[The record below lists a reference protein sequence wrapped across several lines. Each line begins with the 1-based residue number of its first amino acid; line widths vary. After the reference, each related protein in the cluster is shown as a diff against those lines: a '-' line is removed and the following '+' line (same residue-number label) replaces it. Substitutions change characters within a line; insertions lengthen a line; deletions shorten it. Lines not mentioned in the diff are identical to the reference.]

1 MISFI
6 LLGGIYAVNMK
17 LDRLLLLKR
26 EVDQHL
32 PLSKELARSLKEDF
46 LIKSTYNS
54 NAIEGNRLTIYE
66 TKVILEDGIV
76 VVGKSIREHLEALNH
91 KEAILVAEEI
101 VQQNQPFSEIVIK
114 ELHGIVL
121 HSIDRTN
128 AGKYREQNV
137 IISGASHT
145 PPDAVMVPQLMR
157 DLIEWY
163 KHASDLHPV
172 ERAAVLHSKFVNIH
186 PFTDGNGRTA
196 RLLQNLELMRSGYLS
211 IIIETERRFEYYE
224 LLDKAAMSGEYGAFV
239 EFVVD
244 YEERELERY
253 LEFIG

>member
-1 MISFI
+1 MIE
-6 LLGGIYAVNMK
+6 K
-17 LDRLLLLKR
+17 LDTISLLKKK
-26 EVDQHL
+26 VDQQR
-32 PLSKELARSLKEDF
+32 PLSKELIRSLKEDF
-46 LIKSTYNS
+46 LIKSTYHS
-54 NAIEGNRLTIYE
+54 NAIEGNTLTVYE
-66 TKVILEDGIV
+66 TKAVLEDGITIA
-76 VVGKSIREHLEALNH
+76 GKSMREHLEAINH

-121 HSIDRTN
+121 HSIDRAN

-145 PPDAVMVPQLMR
+145 PPDAVVVPQLMT

-163 KHASDLHPV
+163 NATTNFHPV
-172 ERAAVLHSKFVNIH
+172 ERAAILHSKFVNIH

-196 RLLQNLELMRSGYLS
+196 RLLLNLELVQSGYLP

-224 LLDKAAMSGEYGAFV
+224 LLDRAAVTGDYEGFV

-244 YEERELERY
+244 YEEMELERY
-253 LEFIG
+253 LEFLD